1 MPEAEIWEP
10 LSIELAR
17 WQEAGRVADL
27 WLRDDD
33 AIEPTAALDRLVAAS
48 AGAAIPL
55 TLAVIPARV
64 ERALAERVAGEQAI
78 TAAVHG
84 WAHANHA
91 PATEKKQE
99 LGPHRAA
106 DVVLAEVSDA
116 RIIVDSLFGAAA
128 LPMLVPPW
136 NRIDPALLPSI
147 AGIGFTA
154 ASAFG
159 RAKAAPIRM
168 VNAHVDLIDWHGGRN
183 GKDHGLLVRELVA
196 ELQQRL
202 DDNSREPVGLLSHH
216 LVHDDTAWS
225 FLERLFDITS
235 GNPACRWASARE
247 LM

>member
-1 MPEAEIWEP
+1 MPESDPWQK
-10 LSIELAR
+10 LSDELSR

-33 AIEPTAALDRLVAAS
+33 AVEPTAALDRLVVAS

-64 ERALAERVAGEQAI
+64 ERSLAERVAGEPAV

-91 PATEKKQE
+91 PANEKKQE

-106 DVVLAEVSDA
+106 DVVLAELNDA
-116 RIIVDSLFGAAA
+116 RIIVDSLFGTAA

-136 NRIDPALLPSI
+136 NRIDPVLLTSL
-147 AGIGFTA
+147 ASVGFTA
-154 ASAFG
+154 VSGFG
-159 RAKAAPIRM
+159 RAKPASIRM
-168 VNAHVDLIDWHGGRN
+168 VNTHVDLIDWHGGRG

-202 DDNSREPVGLLSHH
+202 DDDSREPVGVLSHH
-216 LVHDDTAWS
+216 LVHDEEAWS
-225 FLERLFDITS
+225 FLEKLFDLTA

>member
-1 MPEAEIWEP
+1 MSDPGTGQPLEA
-10 LSIELAR
+10 ELAR
-17 WQEAGRVADL
+17 WQNAGRVADL

-33 AIEPTAALDRLVAAS
+33 AVQPTSALDRLVNAS

-64 ERALAERVAGEQAI
+64 ERSLAERVASEPAL

-91 PATEKKQE
+91 PADEKKQE

-106 DVVLAEVSDA
+106 DIVLGELSDA

-136 NRIDPALLPSI
+136 NRIDPALLPSL

-154 ASAFG
+154 VSAFG
-159 RAKAAPIRM
+159 RAKTAPIRTL
-168 VNAHVDLIDWHGGRN
+168 NTHVDLIDWN
-183 GKDHGLLVRELVA
+183 
-196 ELQQRL
+196 
-202 DDNSREPVGLLSHH
+202 
-216 LVHDDTAWS
+216 
-225 FLERLFDITS
+225 
-235 GNPACRWASARE
+235 
-247 LM
+247 